1 MTIYD
6 TLQEAGTFIASRRQ
20 AARALSLEPKENL
33 WLYLRDLRSF
43 VYVTGQV
50 YRFEDFLKKAA
61 STEPAGF
68 SEHLGPDKE
77 SLAHAAAALLL
88 TLLDEAAEPGHKK
101 YVQILLS
108 LLQFIAETGQFLD
121 VEDFFRH
128 QAEYAPVAI
137 AHFRSLPE
145 AEAWLRSVSEPPS
158 SALVLIGD
166 AYFQLW
172 YWREDQTRG
181 LYRDYPVEPALEVL
195 VSQGI
200 PPQTPAFSTRAEAE
214 EWLAR
219 HPTHPYGF
227 VAIAGE
233 YYFAVHHRRLRRH
246 TLSPVVLA
254 LKEWEAHKRAIDREV
269 ALAAGFP
276 SEGGSGKKA
285 SD

>member
-1 MTIYD
+1 MGI
-6 TLQEAGTFIASRRQ
+6 GT
-20 AARALSLEPKENL
+20 EETL
-33 WLYLRDLRSF
+33 WLYWRDLRSF
-43 VYVTGQV
+43 VHVTGQV

-61 STEPAGF
+61 STEPADF

-77 SLAHAAAALLL
+77 SLAHAAAALLF
-88 TLLDEAAEPGHKK
+88 TLLNEAAEPGYKK
-101 YVQILLS
+101 QVRLLLS
-108 LLQFIAETGQFLD
+108 LLQFVTETGQLLE
-121 VEDFFRH
+121 VEDFFRN

-181 LYRDYPVEPALEVL
+181 LYRDYPVEPVLEVL

-200 PPQTPAFSTRAEAE
+200 PPQAPAFSTRAEAE
-214 EWLAR
+214 EWLTR

-227 VAIAGE
+227 LAIAGE

-246 TLSPVVLA
+246 TLSSVASA
-254 LKEWEAHKRAIDREV
+254 LKEWEDHKRAVNREV
-269 ALAAGFP
+269 ALAAGSP
-276 SEGGSGKKA
+276 SEGGAGKKA